1 MNKKFYEYLE
11 KAKGGMRVSSEGFS
25 FAQIKAA
32 EDLKENNPE
41 LWKAVK
47 KQLPG
52 IASAVE

>member
-32 EDLKENNPE
+32 EDLKENNQNYGKRLKNSFLE
-41 LWKAVK
+41 
-47 KQLPG
+47 
-52 IASAVE
+52 